1 MPVIA
6 DADGIT
12 FSGRFDFELFLRL
25 EGASQAMAA
34 IEAELAS
41 AGAIGRSGPDAAQA
55 GAPSRLWR
63 IEPAGD
69 LLATLAHLLDRLVE
83 VAASLD
89 QFRSRGGRCACRVIC
104 KVDFNADFALEPSLL
119 RRLGSL
125 GVDLAVHS
133 LDIETAATAEGMR
146 RFLAIMND
154 PPWNGPTPE
163 AEPDEPS

>member
-12 FSGRFDFELFLRL
+12 FSGHFDFELFLRL
-25 EGASQAMAA
+25 EGASQEVAA

-41 AGAIGRSGPDAAQA
+41 AGIIGRPGPDAAQA

-69 LLATLAHLLDRLVE
+69 LPATLAHLLGRIAD
-83 VAASLD
+83 AAIPLGR
-89 QFRSRGGRCACRVIC
+89 FRSRGGRCACCVIC

-119 RRLGSL
+119 RQLGSL
-125 GVDLAVHS
+125 GVDLAVHT
-133 LDIETAATAEGMR
+133 LDVETPATAEGMR

-154 PPWNGPTPE
+154 LPPDGPTPE
-163 AEPDEPS
+163 DEPDEPS